1 MQVHPSF
8 SVFYTRSRA
17 HCLLRRMVGMCTLG
31 LLASGVRAQEMVD
44 GPSTIWLVG
53 PGATL
58 PLTSQVGLQAYGFGV
73 LGDLHGAATVVSLRV
88 QLSRYV
94 IVTPGYFGG
103 FLPRRADGVQPRDN
117 RARLAVTLTLPLPGL
132 YISDRNL
139 IERRFQEATV
149 TTRYRNLLRLEDTVR
164 LGPLHFTVYAAD
176 EFFYDGRLQ
185 RWTLNQAYLGLTYP
199 FARRYTGEV
208 LYGRQLSP
216 RAPGTNLFQLAYSVR
231 FNQLRFSST
240 RPAK

>member
-31 LLASGVRAQEMVD
+31 LLASGVRAQGITLEAPNV
-44 GPSTIWLVG
+44 PANLLLVG

-94 IVTPGYFGG
+94 IVTPG
-103 FLPRRADGVQPRDN
+103 
-117 RARLAVTLTLPLPGL
+117 
-132 YISDRNL
+132 
-139 IERRFQEATV
+139 
-149 TTRYRNLLRLEDTVR
+149 
-164 LGPLHFTVYAAD
+164 
-176 EFFYDGRLQ
+176 
-185 RWTLNQAYLGLTYP
+185 
-199 FARRYTGEV
+199 
-208 LYGRQLSP
+208 
-216 RAPGTNLFQLAYSVR
+216 
-231 FNQLRFSST
+231 
-240 RPAK
+240 